1 MQYECD
7 DTNCRVGAEHC
18 TNRAFAELKMR
29 SQFKPFTKR
38 MRDGSLRQDTRQH
51 PFDKGVEVMLTA
63 DRGYGVRA
71 TRPFE
76 PGQIIVEYAGEIITQ
91 DECDR
96 RMTNEYK
103 DKKVSV
109 PTRPIHPTDELG
121 QWTDDPV

>member
-7 DTNCRVGAEHC
+7 DTNCRIGAEHC
-18 TNRAFAELKMR
+18 TNRAFAELKRR
-29 SQFKPFTKR
+29 SQLKSFTKK

-51 PFDKGVEVMLTA
+51 PFEKGVEVMLTG

-96 RMTNEYK
+96 RMNNEYK

-109 PTRPIHPTDELG
+109 LVD
-121 QWTDDPV
+121 